1 MNFESWTLA
10 EWGTIA
16 TVVLSVVAII
26 IAIVSSRQTS
36 QLAHKQIESITNLS
50 QLQLEATLLLVEEE
64 LFKAKAEYKKVEL
77 QAKIEG
83 EELSGKFCD
92 IGSVMAIKKAHEQQY
107 APILQGYQ
115 TRMNKLQ
122 QIINELKSKK
132 DIK

>member
-36 QLAHKQIESITNLS
+36 RLAQKQVNSIKDLS
-50 QLQLEATLLLVEEE
+50 QLQLEATLLLAEEE

-83 EELSGKFCD
+83 EERSRSILD
-92 IGSVMAIKKAHEQQY
+92 IGGMMSERKAHEQQY

-115 TRMNKLQ
+115 VRIDKLLG
-122 QIINELKSKK
+122 IVNELKSKK
-132 DIK
+132 DKK